1 MDMRPS
7 SSKQCEASASS
18 YPTKPQIK
26 LSIRTR
32 LTLWFSGVVALIIL
46 VLGMGIFY
54 GTSWDLQQA
63 ADLELKAG
71 LDGVSAFL
79 NKELVLHQM
88 YKLPHGLQ
96 EHSSMLP
103 RDKLIR
109 VRYVV
114 GGVEGPLVF
123 QAENMDTLTLTPPKV
138 GQVLFQDARANGRI
152 FRAVSK
158 RTQLGQDEFLI
169 EVAVD
174 QSEYV
179 ELKKHLLILMFIFG
193 LPAGLLLAL
202 FAGYWTSTRI
212 LLPLHRI
219 TETASSIDARNLGEG
234 LPLTGT
240 NDELDRLSKTLN
252 GMLERIHANYERI
265 AQFTADA
272 SHELRTPIAHIRS
285 SAELL
290 FMNAPSSKVASGLS
304 GILTECDYMAGLISD
319 LLTLARVDVN
329 NHLLTGEIFELAECV
344 DAVIPRVQAF
354 AASKNIAVL
363 CPKHHRVAPI
373 YGDRNSV
380 QRMMMILLDNA
391 VRYTPKNGAI
401 SLEIWTDE
409 AECGFTVADTGIGLA
424 PEHHQRIFER
434 FYRVDTARTPQDGGS
449 GLGLAIV
456 SGLLEP
462 HKAKVTVESELGLGA
477 RFRFAFPRADRVP
490 ARPAQPVGV

>member
-1 MDMRPS
+1 MTPS
-7 SSKQCEASASS
+7 SFIQCEASASS
-18 YPTKPQIK
+18 YPTKSNVK

-32 LTLWFSGVVALIIL
+32 LTLWFSGVVALII
-46 VLGMGIFY
+46 VLLGTGIFY
-54 GTSWDLQQA
+54 GTSWDLQRA

-79 NKELVLHQM
+79 NKELALHQM
-88 YKLPHGLQ
+88 YKLPHGLA

-103 RDKLIR
+103 RDKMIR
-109 VRYVV
+109 VRNVA
-114 GGVEGPLVF
+114 GGVAGPMVYE
-123 QAENMDTLTLTPPKV
+123 AENMGKLILAPPRS
-138 GQVLFQDARANGRI
+138 GQVLFQDAELDGKSY
-152 FRAVSK
+152 RAVSE
-158 RTQLGQDEFLI
+158 RIQLGQDEFLI

-179 ELKKHLLILMFIFG
+179 ELKEHLLILMFLFG
-193 LPAGLLLAL
+193 LPAGLLLAG

-212 LLPLHRI
+212 LIPLDRI
-219 TETASSIDARNLGEG
+219 TETASSIDARNLGAG

-252 GMLERIHANYERI
+252 GMLKRLHTSYERI

-285 SAELL
+285 NTELL
-290 FMNAPSSKVASGLS
+290 LMKAPSGRMATGLS
-304 GILTECDYMAGLISD
+304 EILTECDYMAGLISD
-319 LLTLARVDVN
+319 LLTLARADTS
-329 NHLLTGEIFELAECV
+329 NHPITEEIFELAECA
-344 DAVIPRVQAF
+344 DAVMPRVQAF
-354 AASKNIAVL
+354 AATKRIAFL

-373 YGDRNSV
+373 NGDRNSV

-391 VRYTPKNGAI
+391 VRYTPNEGAV
-401 SLEIWTDE
+401 SLEIWAHE

-456 SGLLEP
+456 SGLLKP
-462 HKAKVTVESELGLGA
+462 HKAKVTVESELGRGA
-477 RFRFAFPRADRVP
+477 RFRIAFPRADLVP
-490 ARPAQPVGV
+490 PSSRPVGV

>member
-1 MDMRPS
+1 MTPS
-7 SSKQCEASASS
+7 SSIQCEASASS
-18 YPTKPQIK
+18 YLTKPQVK

-32 LTLWFSGVVALIIL
+32 LTLWFSGVVALII
-46 VLGMGIFY
+46 VLLGTGIFY
-54 GTSWDLQQA
+54 GTSWELRRA
-63 ADLELKAG
+63 ADLELKSG
-71 LDGVSAFL
+71 LEGVLAFL
-79 NKELVLHQM
+79 NKELNRHQM
-88 YKLPHGLQ
+88 YKLPHGLA

-103 RDKLIR
+103 RDKMIR

-114 GGVEGPLVF
+114 GGAEGRIVY
-123 QAENMDTLTLTPPKV
+123 QAENMDTRTLMPAKP
-138 GQVLFQDARANGRI
+138 GQVLFQDAQSAGRSY
-152 FRAVSK
+152 RAVSE
-158 RTQLGQDEFLI
+158 RVQLGQDEFLV

-179 ELKKHLLILMFIFG
+179 ELKEYLVILMFVFG
-193 LPAGLLLAL
+193 LPVGLLLAG
-202 FAGYWTSTRI
+202 FAGYWTSARI
-212 LLPLHRI
+212 LIPLDRI
-219 TETASSIDARNLGEG
+219 TETASSIDARNLGAD

-252 GMLERIHANYERI
+252 GMLKRLRASYERI

-285 SAELL
+285 TTELL
-290 FMNAPSSKVASGLS
+290 LMKGPPSRISAGLS
-304 GILTECDYMAGLISD
+304 EILTECDYMAGLISD
-319 LLTLARVDVN
+319 LLTLARADTN
-329 NHLLTGEIFELAECV
+329 NHPICEELFELAECA

-354 AASKNIAVL
+354 AATKNITFL

-380 QRMMMILLDNA
+380 QRMMLILLDNA
-391 VRYTPKNGAI
+391 VRYTPKEGAV

-409 AECGFTVADTGIGLA
+409 AECGFTVADTGMGLA
-424 PEHHQRIFER
+424 AEHHQRIFER

-462 HKAKVTVESELGLGA
+462 HKAKVTVESELGRGA
-477 RFRFAFPRADRVP
+477 RFRIAFPRADLVP
-490 ARPAQPVGV
+490 ARPPLSVAV